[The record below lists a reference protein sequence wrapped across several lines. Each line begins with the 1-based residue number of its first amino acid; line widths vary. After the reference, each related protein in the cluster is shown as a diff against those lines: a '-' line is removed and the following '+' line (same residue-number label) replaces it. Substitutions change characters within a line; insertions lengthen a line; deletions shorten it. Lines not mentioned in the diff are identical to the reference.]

1 MTSSTHNNN
10 DYDPAA
16 AVLLLQQQLLLRDLV
31 LVSAIL
37 GIKCAAI
44 AQAIG
49 CLRVTTVQYC
59 APEDLLLDP
68 PRNRR
73 IRQASRQERN
83 ATPSS
88 SSSSSSSSVVLTW
101 RERLQRIQ
109 QNDVENIPIFLLLA
123 AVYAAAL
130 TLHNNHHIN
139 LDHPASSWMLVEAR
153 PVLWVF
159 GGARLLHTLCYLTK
173 LQPHRTMAF
182 ATGLAAHYY
191 VCGLLLRWAIVFGNI
206 NSRHNN
212 SSAAT
217 TPSWFYHYLPVLVVL
232 PLLAQMMY
240 YVVESPV
247 CLWRFFVP
255 VVARDSRW
263 KDDAKKQS

>member
-83 ATPSS
+83 ATPTP
-88 SSSSSSSSVVLTW
+88 SSSSSSSSVELTW

-109 QNDVENIPIFLLLA
+109 QNDVENIPIFLILA
-123 AVYAAAL
+123 AVYSAAL
-130 TLHNNHHIN
+130 ITLHNHHHIN

-173 LQPHRTMAF
+173 LQPHRTLAF
-182 ATGLAAHYY
+182 ALVWQPIIMSAAS
-191 VCGLLLRWAIVFGNI
+191 CCDGP
-206 NSRHNN
+206 
-212 SSAAT
+212 SSLGTSTAAT
-217 TPSWFYHYLPVLVVL
+217 TTVVRQ
-232 PLLAQMMY
+232 PLLLGSTTIY
-240 YVVESPV
+240 RSSWYSHCSP
-247 CLWRFFVP
+247 
-255 VVARDSRW
+255 
-263 KDDAKKQS
+263 K